1 MVRRYII
8 TQGGFMKKLL
18 IASLIGFAVV
28 SAQAHGPYYHGYRQG
43 WHSNPGWWVAP
54 AVIGGVIG
62 YEINRPPVYTA
73 PPVIVQQQPMVIQS
87 NPTIVSGQNCGP
99 WTEIRNADGSTTYQ
113 RTCQ

>member
-1 MVRRYII
+1 
-8 TQGGFMKKLL
+8 MKKLL

-28 SAQAHGPYYHGYRQG
+28 SAQAHGPYYHGYGRG
-43 WHSNPGWWVAP
+43 WYSNTGWWVAP

-62 YEINRPPVYTA
+62 YEINRPLVYTA
-73 PPVIVQQQPMVIQS
+73 PPVIVQPQPMVIQS
-87 NPTIVSGQNCGP
+87 NPTIVSGQNCGT